1 MSMKFQFR
9 VPGPPLREF
18 VSLLWDWRDVTKPHA
33 MERLMPNG
41 ETALIV
47 NLKDDWIRVYD
58 KDSLA
63 ISQTTRGSILVGVH
77 SQPAVIDS
85 EEQERVFGIQFR
97 AGGSFP
103 FFGMPADESAN
114 QQIAL
119 EDVWGTEDGFNFRE
133 ELLAARSV
141 HARFDVAEQ
150 YLMARLG
157 VRGAAHPAVAFAIRE
172 ISRQPSDRRI
182 SDITDATGLS
192 ARRFI
197 QLFREQVGLTPKTF
211 CRVRRFQQVIA
222 SVHQQK
228 RVDWAE
234 VAHGCGYY
242 DQSHFIHDFRGFAGV
257 SPSVYLANATDH
269 MNHVPVAAD

>member
-1 MSMKFQFR
+1 MKFQFR
-9 VPGPPLREF
+9 IPDPPLREF
-18 VSLLWDWRDVTKPHA
+18 VALLWEWHDVVRPHS

-47 NLKDDWIRVYD
+47 NLKEDVIRVYD

-63 ISQTTRGSILVGVH
+63 LSRTTRGSVLVGAH
-77 SQPAVIDS
+77 SQPAVIDC

-97 AGGSFP
+97 AGGCFP

-114 QQIAL
+114 LQIGL
-119 EDVWGTEDGFNFRE
+119 EDVWGREDGFSFRD
-133 ELLAARSV
+133 ELLEAPNAQ
-141 HARFDVAEQ
+141 ARFDVAEQ
-150 YLMARLG
+150 YLMARLSI
-157 VRGAAHPAVAFAIRE
+157 RGPHPAVAFAIRE
-172 ISRQPSDRRI
+172 ITRNPSDRKI
-182 SDITDATGLS
+182 ADITDATGLS

-222 SVHQQK
+222 SVHNQK
-228 RVDWAE
+228 HVDWTQ
-234 VAHGCGYY
+234 VALGCGYY

-257 SPSVYLANATDH
+257 SPSVYLASATEH
-269 MNHVPVAAD
+269 LNHVPVA

>member
-1 MSMKFQFR
+1 MRFQFR
-9 VPGPPLREF
+9 VPDPPLREF
-18 VSLLWDWRDVTKPHA
+18 VSLLWDWHDVTKPHA

-47 NLKDDWIRVYD
+47 NLKDDLIRIYD

-63 ISQTTRGSILVGVH
+63 LSQTTRGCILVGPH
-77 SQPAVIDS
+77 SQPAVIDC
-85 EEQERVFGIQFR
+85 EEQECVFGIQFR

-103 FFGMPADESAN
+103 FFGMPADESTN

-119 EDVWGTEDGFNFRE
+119 EDVWGREDGYSFRD
-133 ELLAARSV
+133 ELLAARTSQ
-141 HARFDVAEQ
+141 ARFDVAEQ

-157 VRGAAHPAVAFAIRE
+157 VRGAHPAVAFAIRE
-172 ISRQPSDRRI
+172 ISCQPSDRRI
-182 SDITDATGLS
+182 ADITEATGLS

-211 CRVRRFQQVIA
+211 CRVRRFQHVIA
-222 SVHQQK
+222 SLHQQK
-228 RVDWAE
+228 QVDWTE
-234 VAHGCGYY
+234 VALGCGYY

-257 SPSVYLANATDH
+257 SPSMYLANATEH
-269 MNHVPVAAD
+269 MNHVPVGAD